1 MVSTR
6 LRTEFGLARE
16 HFLPVLLGILSEQ
29 LGKTIGPEQ
38 FDADLTELGV
48 DSLMA
53 IEISHRLEEALNI
66 VIDDREVLGFRSVN
80 AICATL
86 QRGSVTAADSS
97 RSRVDQ

>member
-1 MVSTR
+1 MASTQ
-6 LRTEFGLARE
+6 LRTEIPLARE
-16 HFLPVLLGILSEQ
+16 RFLPVLLEILSER
-29 LGKTIGPEQ
+29 LGSRLVPEQ

-53 IEISHRLEEALNI
+53 IEISHRLEEELSI

-86 QRGSVTAADSS
+86 QRCSTSATSGAPG
-97 RSRVDQ
+97 VDP